1 MELEE
6 LDRVIRQEKE
16 MKAISLIL
24 KKYMFIYKEM
34 PRNI

>member
-1 MELEE
+1 MELKE
-6 LDRVIRQEKE
+6 LHRVIRQEKE

-34 PRNI
+34 LRNI